1 MLMAQFLRTVCGIIG
16 YMCAQCVKITCH
28 SMETATGADAL
39 FLYKKSV
46 LLWNASV
53 LKLKNEGAERMIRI
67 SEQERPLPF

>member
-1 MLMAQFLRTVCGIIG
+1 MGKGASAAALRLVQMLF
-16 YMCAQCVKITCH
+16 
-28 SMETATGADAL
+28 

>member
-1 MLMAQFLRTVCGIIG
+1 MGKGSICGRT
-16 YMCAQCVKITCH
+16 A
-28 SMETATGADAL
+28 AGADAL
-39 FLYKKSV
+39 FFIKKSV

>member
-1 MLMAQFLRTVCGIIG
+1 MSGRKVIDGKRSICSRNA
-16 YMCAQCVKITCH
+16 A
-28 SMETATGADAL
+28 GADAL

-67 SEQERPLPF
+67 SEQERPLSF